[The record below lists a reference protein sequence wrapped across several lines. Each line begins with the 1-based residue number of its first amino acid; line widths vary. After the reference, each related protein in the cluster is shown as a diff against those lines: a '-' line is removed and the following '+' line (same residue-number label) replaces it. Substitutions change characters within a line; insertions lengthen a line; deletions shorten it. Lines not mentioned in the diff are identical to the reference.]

1 MEALS
6 QLRNYIFFFQNWLQQ
21 TLDMTLSGSYLYLR
35 ISWSVLDLHTWRL
48 RRNKCAA
55 NFWNFFAAGGPGFNE
70 LSDFCT
76 RIHYDTSPIA
86 SHSTSGLFD
95 KPWRICFFMFHG
107 LLQQE
112 HRGSNSVA
120 ILTPVPLWGTG
131 GACSVEQHFFNFQ
144 LLRQTW
150 TKWEG

>member
-6 QLRNYIFFFQNWLQQ
+6 QLRNYIFFPKLAPTDPWHDFEWK
-21 TLDMTLSGSYLYLR
+21 LSVS
-35 ISWSVLDLHTWRL
+35 
-48 RRNKCAA
+48 
-55 NFWNFFAAGGPGFNE
+55 
-70 LSDFCT
+70 SDFVKCF
-76 RIHYDTSPIA
+76 RSSHVEVAQKQVCRQLLKLLCSWGARFQWAERLLHENPLWYLPDA